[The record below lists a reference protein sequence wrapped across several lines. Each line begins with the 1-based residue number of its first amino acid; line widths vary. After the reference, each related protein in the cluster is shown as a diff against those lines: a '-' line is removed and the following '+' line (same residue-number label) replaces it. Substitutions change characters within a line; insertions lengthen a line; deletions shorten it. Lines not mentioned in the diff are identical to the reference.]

1 MNMADDRLSN
11 YIEVKDRVAE
21 FFKRYPEGSIQTEIF
36 SLTDKM
42 VVVKAYAYRNAED
55 QKPGVDYSSLE
66 IPGKTGFTRGSEL
79 ENAATS
85 AVGRALS
92 LGLGIAA
99 HRGIASKEEVAVKQ
113 AQSESSGSTAKL
125 ATDAMKRMV
134 FAEAKK
140 QGLGEEQI
148 KALFALVAGSPSS
161 DGLTYQH
168 VDVILEELKTKGT
181 RFQLASDTSKVG

>member
-1 MNMADDRLSN
+1 MADDRLSN

-21 FFKRYPEGSIQTEIF
+21 FFKRYPDGSIQTEIF

-99 HRGIASKEEVAVKQ
+99 HRGIASKEEVEVKQ
-113 AQSESSGSTAKL
+113 AQRESAPASTGKP

-140 QGLGEEQI
+140 QGLGDEQI
-148 KALFALVAGSPSS
+148 KALFALVVGSPSS

-181 RFQLASDTSKVG
+181 RFQLAADTTKVG

>member
-1 MNMADDRLSN
+1 MADDRLSN

-21 FFKRYPEGSIQTEIF
+21 FFKRYPEGSIQTEIA
-36 SLTDKM
+36 SLTDKL
-42 VVVKAYAYRNAED
+42 VVVRAYAYRNPED
-55 QKPGVDYSSLE
+55 PRPGVDYSSLE

-113 AQSESSGSTAKL
+113 AQGEAKAAAGTGKP

-140 QGLGEEQI
+140 QGLGDEQI

-181 RFQLASDTSKVG
+181 RFQLASDTAKVG

>member
-1 MNMADDRLSN
+1 
-11 YIEVKDRVAE
+11 VAE

>member
-21 FFKRYPEGSIQTEIF
+21 FFTRYPKGSIQTEIF
-36 SLTDKM
+36 SLTEKL
-42 VVVKAYAYRNAED
+42 VVVKAYAYRTPD
-55 QKPGVDYSSLE
+55 DLKPGVDYSSLD

-113 AQSESSGSTAKL
+113 AQAETSGSTSKP

-140 QGLGEEQI
+140 QGLEDDQI

-161 DGLTYQH
+161 DGLNYQH
-168 VDVILEELKTKGT
+168 VDAILEELKTKGT